1 MDAYVSEQEQVEQIR
16 RWWKNNGTALML
28 GLALGL
34 GGLGAYR
41 YWDATQSARA
51 ESASQNYEQLIEMA
65 AAQKLD
71 DAMKA
76 GHAIIESYPGTVY
89 AKLSGLLIAKMAVE
103 KNDYPQ
109 AKAEDWRLEVAGQRV
124 LMPER
129 MARCTPD
136 LKKALYGI
144 RNELKEAGG
153 KPNPSEAP
161 KSSPAASSTAASACR
176 ATRCAACRSTSW
188 RGHGPASWASPN
200 GGARCASPTTRRATP
215 RARFSRSS
223 RS

>member
-28 GLALGL
+28 GLALGI

-71 DAMKA
+71 DAIKA
-76 GHAIIESYPGTVY
+76 GHAIIESYPDSVY

-109 AKAEDWRLEVAGQRV
+109 AKAELQRLLDDDGHGQLANVAR
-124 LMPER
+124 ER
-129 MARCTPD
+129 LTRLLLA
-136 LKKALYGI
+136 
-144 RNELKEAGG
+144 EG
-153 KPNPSEAP
+153 KPDDAFKMLEAIPVIAGEDSVAELRADVLAARGDIAGARTKYLEALASADKLGLDHDSIQLKLDNLASLAAP
-161 KSSPAASSTAASACR
+161 KS
-176 ATRCAACRSTSW
+176 
-188 RGHGPASWASPN
+188 N
-200 GGARCASPTTRRATP
+200 GS
-215 RARFSRSS
+215 
-223 RS
+223 

>member
-16 RWWKNNGTALML
+16 RWWKNNGSALLL
-28 GLALGL
+28 GLALGV

-76 GHAIIESYPGTVY
+76 GHAIIESYPDSVY

-103 KNDYPQ
+103 KNDYAQ
-109 AKAEDWRLEVAGQRV
+109 AKAELQRILDSDGHSQLANVARERLARLLLAENKADEAFKQLEGIAVVNGEDSAAELRADV
-124 LMPER
+124 LA
-129 MARCTPD
+129 ARGDVSGARTKYLEALASAD
-136 LKKALYGI
+136 KLGLDRDSIQLKLDNLTSPA
-144 RNELKEAGG
+144 
-153 KPNPSEAP
+153 AP
-161 KSSPAASSTAASACR
+161 KS
-176 ATRCAACRSTSW
+176 
-188 RGHGPASWASPN
+188 N
-200 GGARCASPTTRRATP
+200 GS
-215 RARFSRSS
+215 
-223 RS
+223 

>member
-28 GLALGL
+28 GLALGI

-76 GHAIIESYPGTVY
+76 GHAIIESYPDSVY

-103 KNDYPQ
+103 KHDYTQ
-109 AKAEDWRLEVAGQRV
+109 AKAELQRLLDSDAHGQLANVARERLARLLLAEGKTDDAFKMLEAIPVVAGEDNAAELRADV
-124 LMPER
+124 LA
-129 MARCTPD
+129 ARGDASGARTKYLEALASAD
-136 LKKALYGI
+136 KLGLDRDSIQLKLDNLTSPAT
-144 RNELKEAGG
+144 
-153 KPNPSEAP
+153 P
-161 KSSPAASSTAASACR
+161 KS
-176 ATRCAACRSTSW
+176 
-188 RGHGPASWASPN
+188 N
-200 GGARCASPTTRRATP
+200 GS
-215 RARFSRSS
+215 
-223 RS
+223 

>member
-16 RWWKNNGTALML
+16 RWWKNNGSALLL
-28 GLALGL
+28 GLALGV

-76 GHAIIESYPGTVY
+76 GHAIIESYPDSVY

-103 KNDYPQ
+103 KNDYAQ
-109 AKAEDWRLEVAGQRV
+109 AKAELQRILDSDGHSQLANVARERLARLLLAENKADEAFKQLEGIAVVNGEDSAAELRADV
-124 LMPER
+124 LA
-129 MARCTPD
+129 ARGDASGARTKYLEALASAD
-136 LKKALYGI
+136 KLGLDRDSIQLKLDNLTSPA
-144 RNELKEAGG
+144 
-153 KPNPSEAP
+153 AP
-161 KSSPAASSTAASACR
+161 KS
-176 ATRCAACRSTSW
+176 
-188 RGHGPASWASPN
+188 N
-200 GGARCASPTTRRATP
+200 GS
-215 RARFSRSS
+215 
-223 RS
+223 